1 MVYRH
6 LTSSGF
12 RLSLWLRAAEL
23 STAASDVHMHIF
35 ESLTMAAPD
44 DDLPTL
50 LKRKDHLNVLRYIRA
65 HQLREPEI
73 VLEHGKVLLG
83 PDFSRKLS
91 DETAQLAALEQIALA
106 SIDLQQH
113 DDAVKCLDRLKLSIS
128 HESVRF
134 RLLLGRCFE
143 AAGNVDGAH
152 KIYDDV
158 RASNPANLT
167 VLKRQYC
174 LSDDPVERVASLNL
188 YLQQNM
194 ADSAGWFEMAN
205 LRMQLGDF
213 SGASFALEEVI
224 LGCPI
229 DAPIHIQ
236 LAEVYATIGG
246 PENLALARKHMA
258 QALELDA
265 NNKRALFGLVMVSN
279 AFLTA
284 ASNSTKK
291 QVVDEHSVDVAKEL
305 VKFGA
310 DKLLKQYK
318 GSKMFGAVQTV
329 VMQYT
334 KGL

>member
-1 MVYRH
+1 
-6 LTSSGF
+6 
-12 RLSLWLRAAEL
+12 
-23 STAASDVHMHIF
+23 
-35 ESLTMAAPD
+35 MAAPD

-65 HQLREPEI
+65 HQLRHPEI
-73 VLEHGKVLLG
+73 VLVHGKALLG
-83 PDFSRKLS
+83 PDFSRKMS

-106 SIDLQQH
+106 SLDLQQH
-113 DDAVKCLDRLKLSIS
+113 DDAMKCLDRLKLSIG

-134 RLLLGRCFE
+134 RLLLGRGLE
-143 AAGNVDGAH
+143 ASGDVDGAH
-152 KIYDDV
+152 KMYDDIL
-158 RASNPANLT
+158 ASNPANLT
-167 VLKRQYC
+167 VLKRKYC
-174 LSDDPVERVASLNL
+174 LAEDHVERIAALNL

-205 LRMQLGDF
+205 LRMQMGDF
-213 SGASFALEEVI
+213 GGASFALEEVI

-246 PENLALARKHMA
+246 LENLTLARKHMA

-265 NNKRALFGLVMVSN
+265 SNKRAMFGLLMVSN
-279 AFLTA
+279 AFLDA
-284 ASNSTKK
+284 AANATKK
-291 QVVDEHSVDVAKEL
+291 QAIDEHSVDVAKEL
-305 VKFGA
+305 VKYGA

-318 GSKMFGAVQTV
+318 GTKMYGAVQTV
-329 VMQYT
+329 VAQYT

>member
-1 MVYRH
+1 
-6 LTSSGF
+6 
-12 RLSLWLRAAEL
+12 
-23 STAASDVHMHIF
+23 
-35 ESLTMAAPD
+35 MAAPD

-50 LKRKDHLNVLRYIRA
+50 LKRNDHLNVLRYIRA

-73 VLEHGKVLLG
+73 VVLHGKALLG
-83 PDFSRKLS
+83 PDFSRRLS
-91 DETAQLAALEQIALA
+91 DETAQLAALEQITLA
-106 SIDLQQH
+106 SLDLQQH
-113 DDAVKCLDRLKLSIS
+113 DDATTCLDRLKSSIS
-128 HESVRF
+128 NESVRF
-134 RLLLGRCFE
+134 RLLVGRCLE
-143 AAGNVDGAH
+143 AAGDVDGAQ
-152 KIYDDV
+152 KVYNEV
-158 RASNPANLT
+158 LVSNPSNLM
-167 VLKRQYC
+167 VLKRKYC
-174 LSDDPVERVASLNL
+174 LSEDLVERMAALNV
-188 YLQQNM
+188 YLQHNM

-213 SGASFALEEVI
+213 VGASFALEEVI

-246 PENLALARKHMA
+246 LENLSLARKHMA

-265 NNKRALFGLVMVSN
+265 TNKRAMFGLVMVSN
-279 AFLTA
+279 AFLATA
-284 ASNSTKK
+284 ANATKK

-329 VMQYT
+329 MAQYM
-334 KGL
+334 KGV